1 MAKKTDTGITD
12 KGSTTTVPKI
22 EMRDVVKSF
31 GSKHVLKGIDLA
43 VNAEES
49 LALIGTSGC
58 GKSITL
64 KCLLGL
70 ITADGG
76 SIKVDGTEILGT
88 DRKTLEGMRRRFG
101 MTFQFG
107 ALFDSLPIWENVT
120 FRLRQQQKM
129 NRADA
134 RDLAVDTITQLGLSP
149 QVIDQYP
156 AELSGGMQK
165 RVALARAI
173 ADKPE
178 ILLFDE
184 PTSGLDPITGGV
196 IDRLIIDA
204 VKRLGATAMT
214 ISHDMASVR
223 RIADKVAMIH
233 NGVIIWCGSVEK
245 MDDTGVPEVDQLV
258 HGRAEGPLTTAAKEE
273 ARRG

>member
-1 MAKKTDTGITD
+1 M
-12 KGSTTTVPKI
+12 TTPKI
-22 EMRDVVKSF
+22 ELAGVTKSF
-31 GSKHVLKGIDLA
+31 DGKQILRGIDISVKA
-43 VNAEES
+43 QES
-49 LALIGTSGC
+49 LCIIGTSGC
-58 GKSITL
+58 GKSVSL

-70 ITADGG
+70 IVADGG
-76 SIKVDGTEILGT
+76 SIKIDGQEILGAS
-88 DRKTLEGMRRRFG
+88 RKKLEAMRRRFG

-107 ALFDSLPIWENVT
+107 ALFDSLPIWQNVT
-120 FRLRQQQKM
+120 FRLVQSQRLS
-129 NRADA
+129 RDDA
-134 RDLAVDTITQLGLSP
+134 RQIARDTITQLGLAP
-149 QVIDQYP
+149 DVIDQYP

-196 IDRLIIDA
+196 IDSLIVDA
-204 VKRLGATAMT
+204 VKRLGATAIT

-233 NGVIIWCGSVEK
+233 DGVIIWCGPVAK
-245 MDDTGVPEVDQLV
+245 MDDSGVPEVHQFV
-258 HGRAEGPLTTAAKEE
+258 HGLAEGPLTKSTKKESN
-273 ARRG
+273 

>member
-1 MAKKTDTGITD
+1 MATKRTSDGNTP
-12 KGSTTTVPKI
+12 PKI
-22 EMRDVVKSF
+22 QMAGVTKTFGTKS
-31 GSKHVLKGIDLA
+31 VLRGIDLN
-43 VNAEES
+43 VGAEES
-49 LALIGTSGC
+49 LVLIGTSGC
-58 GKSITL
+58 GKSVAL

-76 SIKVDGTEILGT
+76 SIKVDGEEVLRT
-88 DRKTLEGMRRRFG
+88 DRKTLERMRRRFG

-129 NRADA
+129 KRAAA
-134 RDLAVDTITQLGLSP
+134 RDLAVETITQLGLSAA
-149 QVIDQYP
+149 VIDQYP

-184 PTSGLDPITGGV
+184 PTAGLDPITGGV

-204 VKRLGATAMT
+204 VKRLGATTMT
-214 ISHDMASVR
+214 ISHDMASAR

-233 NGVIIWCGSVEK
+233 NGVIIWCGPVAE
-245 MDDTGVPEVDQLV
+245 MDNSGVPEVDQFV
-258 HGRAEGPLTTAAKEE
+258 HGRAEGPLTNAASSASQQK
-273 ARRG
+273 

>member
-1 MAKKTDTGITD
+1 MMPT
-12 KGSTTTVPKI
+12 PKI
-22 EMRDVVKSF
+22 ELAGVTKSF
-31 GSKHVLKGIDLA
+31 DGKQVLRGVDISVD
-43 VNAEES
+43 AEES
-49 LALIGTSGC
+49 LCIIGTSGC
-58 GKSITL
+58 GKSVSL

-70 ITADGG
+70 IVADGG
-76 SIKVDGTEILGT
+76 SIKIDGQEILGAN
-88 DRKTLEGMRRRFG
+88 RKKLEAVRRRFG

-107 ALFDSLPIWENVT
+107 ALFDSLPIWQNVT
-120 FRLRQQQKM
+120 FRLVQSQKM
-129 NRADA
+129 TRDEA
-134 RDLAVDTITQLGLSP
+134 RQIAKDTITQLGLAP
-149 QVIDQYP
+149 DVIDQYP

-196 IDRLIIDA
+196 IDSLIIDA
-204 VKRLGATAMT
+204 VKRLGATAIT

-233 NGVIIWCGSVEK
+233 NGVIIWCGPVDK
-245 MDDTGVPEVDQLV
+245 MDDSGVPKCINLCTVLLM
-258 HGRAEGPLTTAAKEE
+258 AL
-273 ARRG
+273 

>member
-1 MAKKTDTGITD
+1 MPT
-12 KGSTTTVPKI
+12 PKI
-22 EMRDVVKSF
+22 ELAGVTKSF
-31 GSKHVLKGIDLA
+31 DGKQILRSIDIS
-43 VNAEES
+43 VDAEES
-49 LALIGTSGC
+49 LCIIGTSGC
-58 GKSITL
+58 GKSVSL

-70 ITADGG
+70 IVADGG
-76 SIKVDGTEILGT
+76 SIKIDGQEILGAN
-88 DRKTLEGMRRRFG
+88 RKKLEAVRRRFG

-107 ALFDSLPIWENVT
+107 ALFDSLPIWQNVT
-120 FRLRQQQKM
+120 FRLVQSQKM
-129 NRADA
+129 A
-134 RDLAVDTITQLGLSP
+134 RDEARQIAKDTITQLGLAP
-149 QVIDQYP
+149 DVIDQYP

-196 IDRLIIDA
+196 IDSLIVDA
-204 VKRLGATAMT
+204 VKRLGATAIT

-233 NGVIIWCGSVEK
+233 NGVIIWSGPVAK
-245 MDDTGVPEVDQLV
+245 MDDSGVPEVHQFV
-258 HGRAEGPLTTAAKEE
+258 HGLADGPLTRPNQK
-273 ARRG
+273 GHN

>member
-1 MAKKTDTGITD
+1 MMPT
-12 KGSTTTVPKI
+12 PKI
-22 EMRDVVKSF
+22 ELAGVTKSF
-31 GSKHVLKGIDLA
+31 DGKQVLRGVDISVD
-43 VNAEES
+43 AEES
-49 LALIGTSGC
+49 LCIIGTSGC
-58 GKSITL
+58 GKSVSL

-70 ITADGG
+70 IVADGG
-76 SIKVDGTEILGT
+76 SIKIDGQEILGAN
-88 DRKTLEGMRRRFG
+88 RKKLEAVRRRFG

-107 ALFDSLPIWENVT
+107 ALFDSLPIWQNVT
-120 FRLRQQQKM
+120 FRLVQSQKM
-129 NRADA
+129 TRDEA
-134 RDLAVDTITQLGLSP
+134 RQIAKDTITQLGLAP
-149 QVIDQYP
+149 DVIDQYP

-196 IDRLIIDA
+196 IDSLIIDA
-204 VKRLGATAMT
+204 VKRLGATAIT

-233 NGVIIWCGSVEK
+233 NGVIIWCGPVDK
-245 MDDTGVPEVDQLV
+245 MDDSGVPEVHQFV
-258 HGRAEGPLTTAAKEE
+258 HGLADGPLTRSAQK
-273 ARRG
+273 GND

>member
-1 MAKKTDTGITD
+1 MNKPTTMTNNSMHTPAKIAISGMT
-12 KGSTTTVPKI
+12 
-22 EMRDVVKSF
+22 KSF
-31 GSKHVLKGIDLA
+31 GGKSILKGVDLTVA
-43 VNAEES
+43 SEES
-49 LALIGTSGC
+49 LVIIGTSGC
-58 GKSITL
+58 GKSVTL

-70 ITADGG
+70 ITPDSG
-76 SIKVDGTEILGT
+76 SIKIDGEEMLGAG
-88 DRKTLEGMRRRFG
+88 REALEAMRQRFG

-129 NRADA
+129 SKSEA
-134 RDLAVDTITQLGLSP
+134 RDLAAETITQLGLASH
-149 QVIDQYP
+149 VIDQYP

-196 IDRLIIDA
+196 IDRLIVDA
-204 VKRLGATAMT
+204 VKRLGATALT

-233 NGVIIWCGSVEK
+233 HGVIIWSGPVAE
-245 MDDTGVPEVDQLV
+245 MDNTGIPEVDQFV
-258 HGRAEGPLTTAAKEE
+258 HGLADGPLTQAAKAE
-273 ARRG
+273 AKAG

>member
-1 MAKKTDTGITD
+1 MPT
-12 KGSTTTVPKI
+12 PKI
-22 EMRDVVKSF
+22 ELAGVTKSF
-31 GSKHVLKGIDLA
+31 DGKQILRGVDISVD
-43 VNAEES
+43 AEES
-49 LALIGTSGC
+49 LCIIGTSGC
-58 GKSITL
+58 GKSVSL

-70 ITADGG
+70 IVADGG
-76 SIKVDGTEILGT
+76 SIKIDGQEILGAN
-88 DRKTLEGMRRRFG
+88 RKKLEAVRRRFG

-107 ALFDSLPIWENVT
+107 ALFDSLPIWQNVT
-120 FRLRQQQKM
+120 FRLVQSQKM
-129 NRADA
+129 SRDEA
-134 RDLAVDTITQLGLSP
+134 RQIAKDTITQLGLAP
-149 QVIDQYP
+149 DVIDQYP

-196 IDRLIIDA
+196 IDSLIIDA
-204 VKRLGATAMT
+204 VKRLGATAIT

-233 NGVIIWCGSVEK
+233 NGVIIWCGAVDK
-245 MDDTGVPEVDQLV
+245 MDDSGVPEVHQFV
-258 HGRAEGPLTTAAKEE
+258 HGLADGPLTRSAEK
-273 ARRG
+273 GND

>member
-1 MAKKTDTGITD
+1 MPT
-12 KGSTTTVPKI
+12 PKI
-22 EMRDVVKSF
+22 ELAGVTKSF
-31 GSKHVLKGIDLA
+31 DGKQVLRGVDITVD
-43 VNAEES
+43 AEES
-49 LALIGTSGC
+49 LCIIGTSGC
-58 GKSITL
+58 GKSVSL

-70 ITADGG
+70 IVADGG
-76 SIKVDGTEILGT
+76 SIKIDGQEILGAN
-88 DRKTLEGMRRRFG
+88 RKKLEAVRRRFG

-107 ALFDSLPIWENVT
+107 ALFDSLPIWQNVT
-120 FRLRQQQKM
+120 FRLVQSQKM
-129 NRADA
+129 SRDEA
-134 RDLAVDTITQLGLSP
+134 RQIAKDTITQLGLAP
-149 QVIDQYP
+149 DVIDQYP

-196 IDRLIIDA
+196 IDSLIIDA
-204 VKRLGATAMT
+204 VKRLGATAIT

-233 NGVIIWCGSVEK
+233 NGVIIWCGPVNK
-245 MDDTGVPEVDQLV
+245 MDDSGVPEVHQFV
-258 HGRAEGPLTTAAKEE
+258 HGLADGPLTRSAQK
-273 ARRG
+273 GND

>member
-1 MAKKTDTGITD
+1 M
-12 KGSTTTVPKI
+12 TTPKI
-22 EMRDVVKSF
+22 QLAGVTKSF
-31 GSKHVLKGIDLA
+31 DGKQVLRGIDVTVEA
-43 VNAEES
+43 QES
-49 LALIGTSGC
+49 LCIIGTSGC
-58 GKSITL
+58 GKSVSL

-70 ITADGG
+70 IVADGG
-76 SIKVDGTEILGT
+76 SIKIDGQEILGAN
-88 DRKTLEGMRRRFG
+88 RKKLEATRRRFG

-107 ALFDSLPIWENVT
+107 ALFDSLPIWQNVT
-120 FRLRQQQKM
+120 FRLVQSQKM
-129 NRADA
+129 SRDDA
-134 RDLAVDTITQLGLSP
+134 RQIARDTITQLGLAP
-149 QVIDQYP
+149 DVIDQYP

-196 IDRLIIDA
+196 IDSLILDA
-204 VKRLGATAMT
+204 VKRLGATAVT

-233 NGVIIWCGSVEK
+233 NGVIIWSGPVTK
-245 MDDTGVPEVDQLV
+245 MDDTGIPEVLQFV
-258 HGRAEGPLTTAAKEE
+258 HGLADGPLTRSAQK
-273 ARRG
+273 GNN

>member
-1 MAKKTDTGITD
+1 M
-12 KGSTTTVPKI
+12 STPKI
-22 EMRDVVKSF
+22 ELAGVTKSF
-31 GSKHVLKGIDLA
+31 NGKQVLRGVDISVD
-43 VNAEES
+43 AEES
-49 LALIGTSGC
+49 LCIIGTSGC
-58 GKSITL
+58 GKSVSL

-70 ITADGG
+70 IVADGG
-76 SIKVDGTEILGT
+76 SIKIDGQEILGAN
-88 DRKTLEGMRRRFG
+88 RKKLEAVRRRFG

-107 ALFDSLPIWENVT
+107 ALFDSLPIWQNVT
-120 FRLRQQQKM
+120 FRLVQSQKM
-129 NRADA
+129 SRDEA
-134 RDLAVDTITQLGLSP
+134 RQIAKDTITQLGLAP
-149 QVIDQYP
+149 DVIDQYP

-196 IDRLIIDA
+196 IDSLIIDA
-204 VKRLGATAMT
+204 VKRLGATAIT

-233 NGVIIWCGSVEK
+233 NGVIIWCGPVDK
-245 MDDTGVPEVDQLV
+245 MDDSGVPEVHQFV
-258 HGRAEGPLTTAAKEE
+258 HGLTDGPLTRSAQK
-273 ARRG
+273 GND

>member
-1 MAKKTDTGITD
+1 MAKKTDIGITD

-31 GSKHVLKGIDLA
+31 GSKHALKGIDLA

-245 MDDTGVPEVDQLV
+245 MDGTGVPEVDQFV

>member
-1 MAKKTDTGITD
+1 MPT
-12 KGSTTTVPKI
+12 PKI
-22 EMRDVVKSF
+22 ELAGVTKSF
-31 GSKHVLKGIDLA
+31 DGKQVLRGVDISVD
-43 VNAEES
+43 AEES
-49 LALIGTSGC
+49 LCIIGTSGC
-58 GKSITL
+58 GKSVSL

-70 ITADGG
+70 IVADGG
-76 SIKVDGTEILGT
+76 SIKTDGQEILGAN
-88 DRKTLEGMRRRFG
+88 RKKLEAVRRRFG

-107 ALFDSLPIWENVT
+107 ALFDSLPIWQNVT
-120 FRLRQQQKM
+120 FRLVQSQKM
-129 NRADA
+129 SRDEA
-134 RDLAVDTITQLGLSP
+134 RQIAKDTITQLGLAP
-149 QVIDQYP
+149 DVIDQYP

-196 IDRLIIDA
+196 IDSLIIDA
-204 VKRLGATAMT
+204 VKRLGATAIT

-233 NGVIIWCGSVEK
+233 NGVIIWCGPVDK
-245 MDDTGVPEVDQLV
+245 MDDSGVPEVHQFV
-258 HGRAEGPLTTAAKEE
+258 HGLADGPLTRSAQK
-273 ARRG
+273 GND

>member
-1 MAKKTDTGITD
+1 
-12 KGSTTTVPKI
+12 
-22 EMRDVVKSF
+22 MR
-31 GSKHVLKGIDLA
+31 H
-43 VNAEES
+43 
-49 LALIGTSGC
+49 
-58 GKSITL
+58 
-64 KCLLGL
+64 
-70 ITADGG
+70 
-76 SIKVDGTEILGT
+76 
-88 DRKTLEGMRRRFG
+88 RFG

-120 FRLRQQQKM
+120 FRLRHQQKM
-129 NRADA
+129 NRTDA

-184 PTSGLDPITGGV
+184 PTSGLDPITVGV

-214 ISHDMASVR
+214 ISHDMASVH

-233 NGVIIWCGSVEK
+233 NGVIIWCGPVAE
-245 MDDTGVPEVDQLV
+245 MDETGVSEVDQFV
-258 HGRAEGPLTTAAKEE
+258 HGRAEGPLTTATKEE

>member
-1 MAKKTDTGITD
+1 MAAT
-12 KGSTTTVPKI
+12 PKI
-22 EMRDVVKSF
+22 ELVGVTKSF
-31 GSKHVLKGIDLA
+31 DTNHVLNGINLA
-43 VNAEES
+43 IAPQES
-49 LALIGTSGC
+49 LVIIGTSGC
-58 GKSITL
+58 GKSVL
-64 KCLLGL
+64 MKCLNGL
-70 ITADGG
+70 ITPDTGSVKIDG
-76 SIKVDGTEILGT
+76 KEVLGQG
-88 DRKTLEGMRRRFG
+88 RAALEDLRQSFG

-120 FRLRQQQKM
+120 FRLRLA
-129 NRADA
+129 RALSKTVA
-134 RDLAVDTITQLGLSP
+134 RDIAAQTINQLGLAES
-149 QVIDQYP
+149 VIDQYP

-173 ADKPE
+173 VDEPE

-204 VKRLGATAMT
+204 RKRLGATTVT

-233 NGVIIWCGSVEK
+233 NGVIIWAGPADCMSES
-245 MDDTGVPEVDQLV
+245 GVPEVHQFV
-258 HGRAEGPLTTAAKEE
+258 HGHAEGPLTNDR
-273 ARRG
+273 ARS